1 MIENTINQDL
11 RGALLSGNK
20 DLVRVLRFIKSII
33 QDYKVNN
40 NLDRQL
46 SLDDNKILMILTK
59 EIKKMSES
67 LDIYLKINDQSKI
80 TESKKEIEI
89 VSKYLPAP
97 ATPIKTIIYKISFTS
112 LATIPPS
119 IVGPISSRTAEIICP
134 KLSSGFDLL
143 IRLITILISSSLTG
157 SGKYLETIS
166 ISFFDSVIFD

>member
-89 VSKYLPAP
+89 VSKYLPEPVSEDEIRIVINRIRRSKPELNFGQIISAVREEMGP
-97 ATPIKTIIYKISFTS
+97 TIDGGMVARLVK
-112 LATIPPS
+112 
-119 IVGPISSRTAEIICP
+119 EI
-134 KLSSGFDLL
+134 L
-143 IRLITILISSSLTG
+143 
-157 SGKYLETIS
+157 
-166 ISFFDSVIFD
+166 

>member
-89 VSKYLPAP
+89 VSKYLPEP
-97 ATPIKTIIYKISFTS
+97 VSE
-112 LATIPPS
+112 IP
-119 IVGPISSRTAEIICP
+119 
-134 KLSSGFDLL
+134 
-143 IRLITILISSSLTG
+143 
-157 SGKYLETIS
+157 
-166 ISFFDSVIFD
+166 